1 VAAPPAFDI
10 PAKSAFMNG
19 VLPCL
24 VYEDDHLLVVNKPA
38 SLNTHAPSP
47 YAGEGL
53 YDWLRHREPRWASL
67 AIIHRLDKETSGLI
81 VFAKTRPGCQS
92 LTQQFAGRAVSK
104 RYLLVTDRQTP
115 TRPVTVRSALVRA
128 GEKYLS
134 RPIHAGA
141 QIAETRFRRPAD
153 AEADL
158 ALPNPARHHL
168 LIAEPL
174 TGRTHQI
181 RVHAADQGFAVLGD
195 TLYGGTPAGRVFLHA
210 AWLTLKHPVSGEDM
224 TFHALPNFEAE
235 PRTPLRAA
243 LLDTE
248 ATTAWRLIHSAAD
261 GWPGWYVDRL
271 GDYLLSQNERPL
283 SLEQHTEL
291 ARLARAFSTRGAYH
305 KILTRHVRRKEVGQ
319 ASPALELGE
328 PAPASFAV
336 RENGLQFEVSFH
348 EGYSVGLFLDQR
360 DNRRRL
366 STGHIAA
373 EFPISLAPSPLP
385 LELLNTFAYSCGFS
399 VCAAK
404 WGAKTTSLDL
414 SKKYLDWGRRN
425 FLLNQ
430 LDPAQHDFIYGDVF
444 EWLRRLAK
452 KGRRFDVVLL
462 DPPTFSESKQSGAFR
477 AREDYGDLVKAALP
491 LVAPSGVLFA
501 SCNAADW
508 PAADFVAAVKAP
520 LLAAKRAI
528 LQEHY
533 CPQPPD
539 FPISRLEP
547 AYLKTLWLRIG

>member
-1 VAAPPAFDI
+1 
-10 PAKSAFMNG
+10 

-24 VYEDDHLLVVNKPA
+24 IYEDEHLLVVNKPA
-38 SLNTHAPSP
+38 GLNTHAPSP

-81 VFAKTRPGCQS
+81 VFAKTRPACQS

-104 RYLLVTDRQTP
+104 RYLLLTDRKTP
-115 TRPVTVRSALVRA
+115 AQPVTVRSALVRA

-134 RPIHAGA
+134 RPIHPGA
-141 QIAETRFRRPAD
+141 EIAETRFRRPAD
-153 AEADL
+153 AEGG
-158 ALPNPARHHL
+158 PAVPSPAKHHL
-168 LIAEPL
+168 LVAEPL

-181 RVHAADQGFAVLGD
+181 RVHAADQGFPVLGD
-195 TLYGGTPAGRVFLHA
+195 TLYGGTSASRVFLHA
-210 AWLTLKHPVSGEDM
+210 AWLTLSHPVSGEDM
-224 TFHALPNFEAE
+224 TFHAPPSFEAE
-235 PRTPLRAA
+235 PRVLLRAA

-248 ATTAWRLIHSAAD
+248 ATTAWRLIHGAAD

-271 GDYLLSQNERPL
+271 GDYLLSQDERPL
-283 SLEQHTEL
+283 SPEQRSEL
-291 ARLARAFSTRGAYH
+291 GRLARTLSARGAYH
-305 KILTRHVRRKEVGQ
+305 KMLRRHLRRKDVEQ
-319 ASPALELGE
+319 ASPALEVGE
-328 PAPASFAV
+328 PAPASFAI
-336 RENGLQFEVSFH
+336 RENALQFELSFN

-366 STGHIAA
+366 LTGHIAA
-373 EFPISLAPSPLP
+373 GFPISPAQSAQP
-385 LELLNTFAYSCGFS
+385 LEILNTFAYTCGFS

-404 WGAKTTSLDL
+404 AGIRTTSLDL

-430 LDPAQHDFIYGDVF
+430 LDPAQHDFIYGDAF

-452 KGRRFDVVLL
+452 KGRLFDVVLL
-462 DPPTFSESKQSGAFR
+462 DPPTFSQSKQSGAFR
-477 AREDYGDLVKAALP
+477 AKEDYGDLVKAALP
-491 LVAPSGVLFA
+491 LVRRGGVLFA

-520 LLAAKRAI
+520 LLAAKRGI

-533 CPQPPD
+533 VPQPPD
-539 FPISRLEP
+539 FPVSRPEP
-547 AYLKTLWLRIG
+547 AYLKTLWMRIE